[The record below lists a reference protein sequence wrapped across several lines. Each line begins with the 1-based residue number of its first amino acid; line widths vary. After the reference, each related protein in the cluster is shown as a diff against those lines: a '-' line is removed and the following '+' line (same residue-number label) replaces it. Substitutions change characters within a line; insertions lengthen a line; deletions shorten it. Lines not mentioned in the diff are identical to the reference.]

1 MLRNTLLALSV
12 LGLAA
17 CGYTEE
23 KYAEDYTDAICENL
37 SGCEA
42 DIVAAYV
49 ALGMDEATAQT
60 TFDTTYTATC
70 ETEATDDGE
79 DGEDTCDFDGAAA
92 QECVDGVKAMS
103 CDFWSTGTGFPEV
116 CATVCG

>member
-1 MLRNTLLALSV
+1 MLRNPLFALSL

-17 CGYTEE
+17 CGYSEE
-23 KYAEDYTDAICENL
+23 KYAEDYAAAICDNL

-49 ALGMDEATAQT
+49 ALGMDEATAQA

-70 ETEATDDGE
+70 EAAATDDGE
-79 DGEDTCDFDGAAA
+79 DGDDACEFDSDAAH
-92 QECVDGVKAMS
+92 ECVDGVKAMS
-103 CDFWSTGTGFPEV
+103 CDFWSTGAGFPEA
-116 CATVCG
+116 CAAVCG